1 MFHKRKGQIAAILM
15 LLSVSSQPLIAHASE
30 RAAPAALAVSDPSPS
45 TERTSASRLKA
56 SSLEAFRHDAKVK
69 LSKTERWMKEKTH
82 LADYENPVKILEVK
96 IDRFQDRVKPA
107 GRNMK
112 ASLQN
117 HMPGQSLAQ
126 AGDRKFTVFG
136 LLLMAAFGTVVL
148 LMSLS
153 SPMSRLGGRH

>member
-1 MFHKRKGQIAAILM
+1 MFHKRRGQIAAILM
-15 LLSVSSQPLIAHASE
+15 LLSVSSQPMIAHADE
-30 RAAPAALAVSDPSPS
+30 PAAPVLTAPNSSSTATPS
-45 TERTSASRLKA
+45 SASGERDL
-56 SSLEAFRHDAKVK
+56 SFEALRRDTKVK
-69 LSKTERWMKEKTH
+69 LSTTQRWVKEKTH
-82 LADYENPVKILEVK
+82 LPDYENPVKILEVK

-107 GRNMK
+107 GRNLK
-112 ASLQN
+112 TSLQN

-153 SPMSRLGGRH
+153 GPMSRLGGRH